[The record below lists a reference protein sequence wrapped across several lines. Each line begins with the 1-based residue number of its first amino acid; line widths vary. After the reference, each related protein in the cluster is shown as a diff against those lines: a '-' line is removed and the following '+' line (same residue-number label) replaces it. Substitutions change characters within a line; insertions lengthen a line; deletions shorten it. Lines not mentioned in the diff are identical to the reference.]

1 MSTNPRRRQ
10 IQTKPN
16 RVVTRSILTRLVMV
30 FAFFCVL
37 GSTVTLAATK
47 ETALFDF
54 TLEYGNGGYFPVS
67 TLVMD
72 QAGNLYGITYEQLGL
87 WYWGATVFKLS
98 PGASGWTA
106 TTTFTWD
113 YNNVPDISTAL
124 AVDQAGNLY
133 GEDGGGLYELIGA
146 TYQVYLVPGLG
157 SGTITL
163 DQAGN
168 IYGWSYNGAESF
180 VFELSPGQ
188 NGWTENVLYEFPQG
202 GGSFTSTLVLGSS
215 GEIYGNGYS
224 GSAGLFK
231 LSKVHGTWTLTTL
244 YSYPYNDAGPL
255 SADAKGNLYTITGLD
270 GGQNVEVMKFT
281 KGHGVWNAKIL
292 YTFQTPPSGLNWRSP
307 LLAGKYGSVYGTTRA
322 GGEGH
327 CSDADQEEGCGT
339 VFKIGPV
346 KGIWTETILHEF
358 NPKLDNKSNP
368 HDGASPYGGLIFD
381 ASGKLVGTT
390 AHGGDVFKGEKAC
403 PNGCGTV
410 FEIAP

>member
-157 SGTITL
+157 S
-163 DQAGN
+163 
-168 IYGWSYNGAESF
+168 
-180 VFELSPGQ
+180 
-188 NGWTENVLYEFPQG
+188 
-202 GGSFTSTLVLGSS
+202 
-215 GEIYGNGYS
+215 
-224 GSAGLFK
+224 
-231 LSKVHGTWTLTTL
+231 
-244 YSYPYNDAGPL
+244 
-255 SADAKGNLYTITGLD
+255 
-270 GGQNVEVMKFT
+270 
-281 KGHGVWNAKIL
+281 
-292 YTFQTPPSGLNWRSP
+292 
-307 LLAGKYGSVYGTTRA
+307 
-322 GGEGH
+322 
-327 CSDADQEEGCGT
+327 
-339 VFKIGPV
+339 
-346 KGIWTETILHEF
+346 
-358 NPKLDNKSNP
+358 
-368 HDGASPYGGLIFD
+368 
-381 ASGKLVGTT
+381 
-390 AHGGDVFKGEKAC
+390 
-403 PNGCGTV
+403 
-410 FEIAP
+410 